1 MTMADLEGDEV
12 FDKATLGEC
21 ATVCEERVGDG
32 ELLYFRGCKNG
43 QVRATLPSSYC
54 DCSDLV
60 VVVVVVV
67 VGGSGS
73 SSSSGSSSGGGNS
86 SGSCGGVY

>member
-1 MTMADLEGDEV
+1 MADLEGDEV

-43 QVRATLPSSYC
+43 QVRVTQPSSY
-54 DCSDLV
+54 
-60 VVVVVVV
+60 
-67 VGGSGS
+67 
-73 SSSSGSSSGGGNS
+73 
-86 SGSCGGVY
+86 